1 MIDTRRDTTGPWPP
15 TTDLV
20 HAELT
25 AYLEDTADPSVHRLP
40 TRCVPW
46 TVTDL
51 TAHVA
56 MTFRRYLELL
66 RRSRAG
72 KLETPFA
79 PEDLPTENLRT
90 VRAFRGD
97 AFQALE
103 ASTLRFLHL
112 ATDPDEMIAHQ
123 FGPIPVGLQIL
134 FGLNELAVHHDDVE
148 YASRRRYRPPSSV
161 VRALVPVWERVL
173 GGLPPAKDDWTAI
186 LAASGR

>member
-1 MIDTRRDTTGPWPP
+1 MIDTRRDTDGPWPP
-15 TTDLV
+15 ATDLV

-25 AYLEDTADPSVHRLP
+25 AYLEDTADPSVHGLQ
-40 TRCVPW
+40 TRCRPW

-72 KLETPFA
+72 KFEPPFA
-79 PEDLPTENLRT
+79 PKDLAIENVRT

-97 AFQALE
+97 AYQALE
-103 ASTLRFLHL
+103 ASTLRFLHT
-112 ATDPDEMIAHQ
+112 ATEPDEMIAHQ

-134 FGLNELAVHHDDVE
+134 LGLNELAIHHDDVE
-148 YASRRRYRPPSSV
+148 HAARRRYRPPSAV

-173 GGLPPAKDDWTAI
+173 GGLPTADDEWTAI